1 VRGQYSVPLS
11 FCQWAT
17 YGSQLQTIVFMI

>member
-17 YGSQLQTIVFMI
+17 YGSQLQTIVFMK